1 MPGAGFA
8 VTKAASRDQGQAV
21 REPPVP
27 PRCRAWGDWKQRQ
40 EADRIVITQLPSKEP
55 T

>member
-1 MPGAGFA
+1 MPGA
-8 VTKAASRDQGQAV
+8 VTKAA
-21 REPPVP
+21 VP
-27 PRCRAWGDWKQRQ
+27 GLGRLEQRQ